1 MAGGMPAVHQLLNN
15 MKKRIAYIAHPIGG
29 NVEDNLKSLRRV
41 IYNIN
46 KYEKDTVPFCP
57 YYADVVTLDDNDPLQ
72 RARGIENDMAIL
84 KRPGMVDEL
93 RLYGERI
100 SPGMVDE
107 IYVAYSMNIP
117 IICGNEK
124 LYTEFCY
131 IMQNLTPETRITA

>member
-1 MAGGMPAVHQLLNN
+1 

-29 NVEDNLKSLRRV
+29 DVEDNLKSLRRV

-57 YYADVVTLDDNDPLQ
+57 YYADVVSLDDNDPLQ

-100 SPGMVDE
+100 SDGMKDE
-107 IYVAYSMNIP
+107 IMVAVNMGIP
-117 IICGNEK
+117 VVCGSEK
-124 LYTEFCY
+124 LYNEY
-131 IMQNLTPETRITA
+131 MAIIDVLHPKDALNA

>member
-1 MAGGMPAVHQLLNN
+1 MQ
-15 MKKRIAYIAHPIGG
+15 KRIAYIAHPIGG

-100 SPGMVDE
+100 SDGMKEE
-107 IYVAYSMNIP
+107 IMVAHTMGIP
-117 IICGNEK
+117 VVCGSEK
-124 LYTEFCY
+124 LYNEFLS
-131 IMQNLTPETRITA
+131 IIGVLHQKQALNA